1 MTPLLKAMQA
11 VQSAKNA
18 LAAAKPSGKQAA
30 EARLLL
36 AESQLERAI
45 NGSAKSTYKK
55 KTTTV
60 EEEEDTGDDDDDDD
74 GDDEDDEEEEEEEEK
89 MPPSEDEEEESG
101 EEDEEEESSD
111 EEEKAAKSAVA
122 LARKSF
128 KSAKS
133 DKARAACGARLS
145 AAKQHLKSAQSK
157 ARARSMREV
166 HKLRAEVRTLTKSLK
181 GTGKLAAGLKSTKAR
196 MATIERFVA
205 LGQLRE
211 PDPHADPGTAEVSE
225 TQKKIWEKM
234 GLNDEQMKAA
244 TKALKQRDEFVAK
257 VTGGKMGN

>member
-11 VQSAKNA
+11 VQTAKNA

-45 NGSAKSTYKK
+45 NGSAKSSYKK

-60 EEEEDTGDDDDDDD
+60 EEEEDTGDDDDDGDDD
-74 GDDEDDEEEEEEEEK
+74 GDDEDEDEEEEEEK
-89 MPPSEDEEEESG
+89 MPPSEDEESED
-101 EEDEEEESSD
+101 EDEEEESSD
-111 EEEKAAKSAVA
+111 EEEKAAKSAVS

-128 KSAKS
+128 ASAKT

-145 AAKQHLKSAQSK
+145 AAKQHLKATQKK

-166 HKLRAEVRTLTKSLK
+166 HALRAEVRGLTKSLK
-181 GTGKLAAGLKSTKAR
+181 GAGKLAASLKSTKAR

-211 PDPHADPGTAEVSE
+211 PDPHGDTTTEEASE
-225 TQKKIWEKM
+225 AQKKIWAKM
-234 GLNDEQMKAA
+234 GLTDEQMKVA
-244 TKALKQRDEFVAK
+244 TKTLKQRDEFVAR
-257 VTGGKMGN
+257 VTSGKIGN